1 MAVVVDE
8 NETNEPP
15 TRLERVGGA
24 AAVVVDENE
33 PPLTFGAS
41 GGAAAVVV
49 DENEVNKPPTR
60 FWSE

>member
-1 MAVVVDE
+1 VAVVVDE
-8 NETNEPP
+8 NEVNKPP
-15 TRLERVGGA
+15 TRFWSKWGA

-41 GGAAAVVV
+41 GGVAAVVV